1 MLNNY
6 ESKSVSCSVTSDCA
20 TPWTVPHQHGVVQT
34 RILEWV
40 AIPFS
45 GESSQPRDRTQVSSR
60 CMVNEH
66 GENLTFP
73 INRGNAEENASEKPA
88 HFYQIY

>member
-6 ESKSVSCSVTSDCA
+6 ESKSVSRSVTSDSA
-20 TPWTVPHQHGVVQT
+20 TPWTVGHQYGVLQA

-45 GESSQPRDRTQVSSR
+45 RESSQPRDQTQVSSR
-60 CMVNEH
+60 CMVNER
-66 GENLTFP
+66 GENLTLT
-73 INRGNAEENASEKPA
+73 INKGNAEENASEKPA
-88 HFYQIY
+88 HF